1 MDLLQSLRPGQF
13 ILVWRKMIMSYVGFW
28 GCFSLCTMQLR
39 SEMVW
44 IKLNWERKR
53 PHVLFL
59 ILLIFRHMVL
69 DKLTS
74 FEFRSLHLY
83 TPFKLNYGGIIYSV
97 KDKDV
102 YVLYLKGQTDGIIL
116 DWRRMCGSH
125 AFCELL
131 KFPWGL
137 VTCCVPSR
145 SSESLVMVINM
156 TPLNKATLS
165 TQRNPR
171 KKTTQNLSLISRY
184 FVWL

>member
-1 MDLLQSLRPGQF
+1 
-13 ILVWRKMIMSYVGFW
+13 
-28 GCFSLCTMQLR
+28 MQLR
-39 SEMVW
+39 SKMVW
-44 IKLNWERKR
+44 IKLNWTRKR
-53 PHVLFL
+53 PHVPLL

-74 FEFRSLHLY
+74 FEFRSLYLY
-83 TPFKLNYGGIIYSV
+83 TPFKLNYSGIIYSV

-102 YVLYLKGQTDGIIL
+102 YVLCLKGQTDGIIL
-116 DWRRMCGSH
+116 DWRRTCGRH

-145 SSESLVMVINM
+145 SPESLVMVINM
-156 TPLNKATLS
+156 TPLNKATLN

-171 KKTTQNLSLISRY
+171 KNAIQNFSLISRC

>member
-1 MDLLQSLRPGQF
+1 
-13 ILVWRKMIMSYVGFW
+13 
-28 GCFSLCTMQLR
+28 MQLR
-39 SEMVW
+39 SIMVW
-44 IKLNWERKR
+44 IKLNWTRKR
-53 PHVLFL
+53 PHVPLL

-74 FEFRSLHLY
+74 FEFRSLYLY
-83 TPFKLNYGGIIYSV
+83 TPFKLNYSGIIYSV

-102 YVLYLKGQTDGIIL
+102 YVLCLKGQTDGIIL
-116 DWRRMCGSH
+116 DWRRTCGRH

-145 SSESLVMVINM
+145 SPESLVMVINM
-156 TPLNKATLS
+156 TPLNKATLN

-171 KKTTQNLSLISRY
+171 KDAIQNFHLISRC

>member
-1 MDLLQSLRPGQF
+1 
-13 ILVWRKMIMSYVGFW
+13 
-28 GCFSLCTMQLR
+28 
-39 SEMVW
+39 MVW
-44 IKLNWERKR
+44 IKLNWTRKR
-53 PHVLFL
+53 PRVLLL

-74 FEFRSLHLY
+74 FEFRSLYLY
-83 TPFKLNYGGIIYSV
+83 TPFKLNYSGIIYSV

-102 YVLYLKGQTDGIIL
+102 YVLCLKGQTDGIIL

-137 VTCCVPSR
+137 VTCCGPSR
-145 SSESLVMVINM
+145 SPESLVMVINL
-156 TPLNKATLS
+156 TPLNKATLN
-165 TQRNPR
+165 TQRNSR
-171 KKTTQNLSLISRY
+171 KKAIQNFSLLSRC